1 MVVARIIRR
10 WGGEHASALRIVLF
24 SAVGALLGI
33 AIAGNVQADI
43 GPFATTVSARPGLQG
58 DTTVQLAPLGSIR
71 LDTHAGPVRLQL
83 DVDELRPEEA
93 ERIARDPSV
102 LGRLEGSI
110 AADARAALTRLGVR
124 ASLVAILGGVLG
136 ALSARWRWRSAVGGA
151 AVASALVF
159 GAAGAAVATFD
170 PRAVAEPRYSGLL
183 TMAPTAVGDVEAVI
197 DRFGE
202 YRAQLTDLVGNVVTL
217 YRAGQALPVSAL
229 GEDAIRVLHVSDIH
243 NNPQAFD
250 LIDRLVEQFDV
261 DAVIDTG
268 DIGDWGTEPETQLI
282 GRIGAL
288 PVPYVWVRGNHD
300 SALTQQVVAEQPNA
314 VVLDGEIGLV
324 AGLRLWGVGDPR
336 YTPDKTVPT
345 GTAVERQAAQRFAP
359 QVERRLRGVGRVDA
373 VLVHDARVAADLGDR
388 VPLVLAGH
396 SHNAR
401 QSRIGGALLL
411 VEGSTGGAGLRALDG
426 AEPEPLSCS
435 VLYFAARTKRLV
447 AYDRITV
454 AGLGGTEAR
463 IERRLIGSPA
473 GPRAG

>member
-1 MVVARIIRR
+1 MIRV
-10 WGGEHASALRIVLF
+10 VLF
-24 SAVGALLGI
+24 SAAGALLGI
-33 AIAGNVQADI
+33 AIGADVQADI
-43 GPFATTVSARPGLQG
+43 GPFATTASARPGVHG

-71 LDTHAGPVRLQL
+71 LDTHAGPLRLQL
-83 DVDELRPEEA
+83 EVDELRPEEA

-102 LGRLEGSI
+102 LGRLEEGI
-110 AADARAALTRLGVR
+110 AHDARAALVRLGTR
-124 ASLVAILGGVLG
+124 SALVALMGGVLG
-136 ALSARWRWRSAVGGA
+136 ALAARWRWRSAAAGA
-151 AVASALVF
+151 AVAGLMVIST
-159 GAAGAAVATFD
+159 AGVAVATFD

-183 TMAPTAVGDVEAVI
+183 TMAPTAVGDVEAVM

-229 GEDAIRVLHVSDIH
+229 GDDAIRVLHVSDIH
-243 NNPQAFD
+243 NNPQGFD
-250 LIDRLVEQFDV
+250 LIAHLVEQFAI
-261 DAVIDTG
+261 DAVVDTG
-268 DIGDWGTEPETQLI
+268 DIGDWGTEPESQLL

-300 SALTQQVVAEQPNA
+300 SALTQQVVTDQPNA
-314 VVLDGEIGLV
+314 VVLDGDVRLV
-324 AGLRLWGVGDPR
+324 AGLRLWGIGDPR
-336 YTPDKTVPT
+336 YTPDKSVAT
-345 GTAVERQAAQRFAP
+345 GPQVERLAAERFAP

-373 VLVHDARVAADLGDR
+373 VLVHDARIAQGLGDR

-396 SHNAR
+396 THNAR

-411 VEGSTGGAGLRALDG
+411 VEGSTGGAGLRALNG

-463 IERRLIGSPA
+463 IERRLIGPA
-473 GPRAG
+473 R